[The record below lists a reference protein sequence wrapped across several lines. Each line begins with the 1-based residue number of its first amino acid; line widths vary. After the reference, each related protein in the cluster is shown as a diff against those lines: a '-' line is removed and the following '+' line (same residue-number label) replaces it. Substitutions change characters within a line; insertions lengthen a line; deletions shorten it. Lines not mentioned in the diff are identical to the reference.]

1 MQTVFGINMVALV
14 DGQPRLLDLKQL
26 LEFFLRHRRDVVT
39 RRTIFELRKARGRAH
54 TLEGLAVALANIDEV
69 IELIKASENPA
80 VAKAGLMERV
90 WRPGAVSGMLERA
103 GAEETKP
110 DDLVQGLGLGD
121 DGYRLSE
128 AQAQAILD
136 LRLHRLTG
144 LEQDKI
150 IKEFEEIL
158 QRIADLLDILS
169 SPERLME
176 VIRQEL
182 EAIRDQY
189 GDDRRTEIIVDHL
202 DLTLADM
209 INPEDMVVTLSHAGY
224 AKAQPLSEYQAQRRG
239 GKGKSATAT
248 KDEDFVDKLFV
259 AHSHDTVLCFSS
271 RGKVYWLKVYELPQ
285 AGRAARGRPMINL
298 LPALAPD
305 ERINAVLPVHEY
317 EEGYFVFMATSA
329 GTVKKTPLKDFS
341 RPLSRGIIALDLHE
355 GEYLVGV
362 AVTDGN
368 QDIMLFSSAGKAVRF
383 KESEVRSMGR
393 TAHGV
398 RGIALEEGQ
407 SVISML
413 VAEPGTVLC
422 VTENGYGKRTPI
434 EEFPTKGRGTKGVIA
449 VRTSE
454 RNGRQVGAVLVL
466 PEDEIMLI
474 TVGGTLV
481 RTTVA
486 EVSVLGRAAQGVK
499 LIRVEE
505 GERLAGVERIVAL
518 EDKDKDEDEDEG
530 EGETPNAGDSGSAPD
545 FNGESGA
552 PEGG

>member
-1 MQTVFGINMVALV
+1 
-14 DGQPRLLDLKQL
+14 
-26 LEFFLRHRRDVVT
+26 
-39 RRTIFELRKARGRAH
+39 
-54 TLEGLAVALANIDEV
+54 
-69 IELIKASENPA
+69 
-80 VAKAGLMERV
+80 
-90 WRPGAVSGMLERA
+90 
-103 GAEETKP
+103 
-110 DDLVQGLGLGD
+110 
-121 DGYRLSE
+121 
-128 AQAQAILD
+128 
-136 LRLHRLTG
+136 
-144 LEQDKI
+144 
-150 IKEFEEIL
+150 
-158 QRIADLLDILS
+158 
-169 SPERLME
+169 
-176 VIRQEL
+176 
-182 EAIRDQY
+182 
-189 GDDRRTEIIVDHL
+189 
-202 DLTLADM
+202 
-209 INPEDMVVTLSHAGY
+209 
-224 AKAQPLSEYQAQRRG
+224 
-239 GKGKSATAT
+239 
-248 KDEDFVDKLFV
+248 
-259 AHSHDTVLCFSS
+259 
-271 RGKVYWLKVYELPQ
+271 
-285 AGRAARGRPMINL
+285 
-298 LPALAPD
+298 
-305 ERINAVLPVHEY
+305 
-317 EEGYFVFMATSA
+317 
-329 GTVKKTPLKDFS
+329 VKKTPLKDFS